1 MKFKIDKLLAIVGI
15 IAILI
20 TFQTIY
26 LMIQIANPIQ
36 VKLAP
41 NYDAIIILS
50 GNPAR
55 AEFGSK
61 LFIDGK
67 SKKVL
72 LSKEK
77 KLVRNYLESDTKQM
91 TYEIYFQILI
101 KNKVPKDLINLF
113 GNDVTD
119 KGHLVL
125 SKLAQV
131 AFSSKL
137 NQDLLNGIMWPE
149 IYILINKAYETQK
162 NKGFVFFIV
171 DAALIYEA
179 NFQNFF
185 DKTILIT
192 TKKEIRIKR
201 AIKRHNL
208 PLESIHSRISLQMS
222 DNKKKQLA
230 DYIITNNSDLNNF
243 HKKIDKLYSTLL
255 Q

>member
-113 GNDVTD
+113 GNDNRSTFDEALSLSATPYDNLNNLLVVTD
-119 KGHLVL
+119 KYHVYRANLIFK
-125 SKLAQV
+125 KLLPEKSIDFIFPV
-131 AFSSKL
+131 AAA
-137 NQDLLNGIMWPE
+137 NN
-149 IYILINKAYETQK
+149 NKWWK
-162 NKGFVFFIV
+162 NKYSIQSISSETFKTMFF
-171 DAALIYEA
+171 YTFG
-179 NFQNFF
+179 NF
-185 DKTILIT
+185 
-192 TKKEIRIKR
+192 
-201 AIKRHNL
+201 
-208 PLESIHSRISLQMS
+208 
-222 DNKKKQLA
+222 DNYL
-230 DYIITNNSDLNNF
+230 LF
-243 HKKIDKLYSTLL
+243 ID
-255 Q
+255 

>member
-1 MKFKIDKLLAIVGI
+1 VKFKIDKLLAIVGI

-113 GNDVTD
+113 GNDNRSTFDEALSLSATPYDNLNNLLVVTD
-119 KGHLVL
+119 KYHVYRANLIFK
-125 SKLAQV
+125 KLLPEKSIDFIFPV
-131 AFSSKL
+131 AAA
-137 NQDLLNGIMWPE
+137 NN
-149 IYILINKAYETQK
+149 NKWWK
-162 NKGFVFFIV
+162 NKYSIQSISSETFKTMFF
-171 DAALIYEA
+171 YTFG
-179 NFQNFF
+179 NF
-185 DKTILIT
+185 
-192 TKKEIRIKR
+192 
-201 AIKRHNL
+201 
-208 PLESIHSRISLQMS
+208 
-222 DNKKKQLA
+222 DN
-230 DYIITNNSDLNNF
+230 Y
-243 HKKIDKLYSTLL
+243 LL
-255 Q
+255 FTD

>member
-113 GNDVTD
+113 GNDNRSTFDEALSLSATPYDNLNSLLVVTD
-119 KGHLVL
+119 KYHVYRTNLIFK
-125 SKLAQV
+125 KLLPEKSIDFIFPV
-131 AFSSKL
+131 AAA
-137 NQDLLNGIMWPE
+137 NN
-149 IYILINKAYETQK
+149 NKWWK
-162 NKGFVFFIV
+162 NKYSIQSISSETFKTMFF
-171 DAALIYEA
+171 YTFG
-179 NFQNFF
+179 NF
-185 DKTILIT
+185 
-192 TKKEIRIKR
+192 
-201 AIKRHNL
+201 
-208 PLESIHSRISLQMS
+208 
-222 DNKKKQLA
+222 DN
-230 DYIITNNSDLNNF
+230 Y
-243 HKKIDKLYSTLL
+243 LL
-255 Q
+255 FTD

>member
-113 GNDVTD
+113 GNDNRSTFDEALSLSATPYDNLNSLLVVTD
-119 KGHLVL
+119 KYHVYRANLIFK
-125 SKLAQV
+125 KLLPEKSIDFIFPV
-131 AFSSKL
+131 AAA
-137 NQDLLNGIMWPE
+137 NN
-149 IYILINKAYETQK
+149 NKWWK
-162 NKGFVFFIV
+162 NKYSIQSISSETFKTMFF
-171 DAALIYEA
+171 YTFG
-179 NFQNFF
+179 NF
-185 DKTILIT
+185 
-192 TKKEIRIKR
+192 
-201 AIKRHNL
+201 
-208 PLESIHSRISLQMS
+208 
-222 DNKKKQLA
+222 DN
-230 DYIITNNSDLNNF
+230 Y
-243 HKKIDKLYSTLL
+243 LL
-255 Q
+255 FTD

>member
-113 GNDVTD
+113 GNDNRSTFDEALSLSATPYNNLNNLLVVTD
-119 KGHLVL
+119 KYHIYRANLIFK
-125 SKLAQV
+125 KLLPEKSIDFIFPV
-131 AFSSKL
+131 AAA
-137 NQDLLNGIMWPE
+137 NN
-149 IYILINKAYETQK
+149 NKWWK
-162 NKGFVFFIV
+162 NKYSIQSISSETFKTMFF
-171 DAALIYEA
+171 YTFG
-179 NFQNFF
+179 NF
-185 DKTILIT
+185 
-192 TKKEIRIKR
+192 
-201 AIKRHNL
+201 
-208 PLESIHSRISLQMS
+208 
-222 DNKKKQLA
+222 DN
-230 DYIITNNSDLNNF
+230 Y
-243 HKKIDKLYSTLL
+243 LL
-255 Q
+255 FTD

>member
-77 KLVRNYLESDTKQM
+77 KLVRNYLEPDTKQM

-113 GNDVTD
+113 GNDNRSTFDEALSLSATPYNNLNNLLVVTD
-119 KGHLVL
+119 KYHIYRANLIFK
-125 SKLAQV
+125 KLLPEKSIDFIFPV
-131 AFSSKL
+131 ATA
-137 NQDLLNGIMWPE
+137 NN
-149 IYILINKAYETQK
+149 NKWWK
-162 NKGFVFFIV
+162 NKYSIQSISSETFKTMFF
-171 DAALIYEA
+171 YTFG
-179 NFQNFF
+179 NF
-185 DKTILIT
+185 
-192 TKKEIRIKR
+192 
-201 AIKRHNL
+201 
-208 PLESIHSRISLQMS
+208 
-222 DNKKKQLA
+222 DNYL
-230 DYIITNNSDLNNF
+230 LF
-243 HKKIDKLYSTLL
+243 ID
-255 Q
+255 

>member
-1 MKFKIDKLLAIVGI
+1 
-15 IAILI
+15 
-20 TFQTIY
+20 
-26 LMIQIANPIQ
+26 MIQIANPIQ

-113 GNDVTD
+113 GNDNRSTFDEALSLSSTPYDNLNNLLVVTD
-119 KGHLVL
+119 KYHVYRANLIFK
-125 SKLAQV
+125 KLLPEKSIDFIFPV
-131 AFSSKL
+131 AAA
-137 NQDLLNGIMWPE
+137 NN
-149 IYILINKAYETQK
+149 NKWWK
-162 NKGFVFFIV
+162 NKYSIQSISSETFKTMFF
-171 DAALIYEA
+171 YTFG
-179 NFQNFF
+179 NF
-185 DKTILIT
+185 
-192 TKKEIRIKR
+192 
-201 AIKRHNL
+201 
-208 PLESIHSRISLQMS
+208 
-222 DNKKKQLA
+222 DN
-230 DYIITNNSDLNNF
+230 Y
-243 HKKIDKLYSTLL
+243 LL
-255 Q
+255 FTD

>member
-67 SKKVL
+67 SKKIL

-113 GNDVTD
+113 GNDNRSTFDEALSLSATPYDNLNNLLVVTD
-119 KGHLVL
+119 KYHVYRANLIFK
-125 SKLAQV
+125 KLLPEKSIDFIFPV
-131 AFSSKL
+131 AAA
-137 NQDLLNGIMWPE
+137 NN
-149 IYILINKAYETQK
+149 NKWWK
-162 NKGFVFFIV
+162 NKYSIQSISSETFKTMFF
-171 DAALIYEA
+171 YTFG
-179 NFQNFF
+179 NF
-185 DKTILIT
+185 
-192 TKKEIRIKR
+192 
-201 AIKRHNL
+201 
-208 PLESIHSRISLQMS
+208 
-222 DNKKKQLA
+222 DN
-230 DYIITNNSDLNNF
+230 Y
-243 HKKIDKLYSTLL
+243 LL
-255 Q
+255 FTD

>member
-113 GNDVTD
+113 GNDNRSTFDEALSLSATPYDNLNNLLVVTD
-119 KGHLVL
+119 KYHVYRANLIFK
-125 SKLAQV
+125 KLLPEKSIDFIFPV
-131 AFSSKL
+131 AAA
-137 NQDLLNGIMWPE
+137 NN
-149 IYILINKAYETQK
+149 NKWWK
-162 NKGFVFFIV
+162 NKYSIQSISSETFKTMFF
-171 DAALIYEA
+171 YTFG
-179 NFQNFF
+179 NF
-185 DKTILIT
+185 
-192 TKKEIRIKR
+192 
-201 AIKRHNL
+201 
-208 PLESIHSRISLQMS
+208 
-222 DNKKKQLA
+222 DN
-230 DYIITNNSDLNNF
+230 Y
-243 HKKIDKLYSTLL
+243 LL
-255 Q
+255 FTD

>member
-1 MKFKIDKLLAIVGI
+1 VKFKIDKLLAIVGI

-113 GNDVTD
+113 GNDNRSTFDEALSLSATPYNNLNNLLVVTD
-119 KGHLVL
+119 KYHIYRANLIFK
-125 SKLAQV
+125 KLLPEKSIDFIFPV
-131 AFSSKL
+131 AAA
-137 NQDLLNGIMWPE
+137 NN
-149 IYILINKAYETQK
+149 NKWWK
-162 NKGFVFFIV
+162 NKYSIQSISSETFKTMFF
-171 DAALIYEA
+171 YTFG
-179 NFQNFF
+179 NF
-185 DKTILIT
+185 
-192 TKKEIRIKR
+192 
-201 AIKRHNL
+201 
-208 PLESIHSRISLQMS
+208 
-222 DNKKKQLA
+222 DN
-230 DYIITNNSDLNNF
+230 Y
-243 HKKIDKLYSTLL
+243 LL
-255 Q
+255 FTD

>member
-113 GNDVTD
+113 GNDNRSTFDEALSLSATPYDNLNNLLVVTD
-119 KGHLVL
+119 KYHVYRANLIFK
-125 SKLAQV
+125 KLLPDFIFPV
-131 AFSSKL
+131 AAA
-137 NQDLLNGIMWPE
+137 NN
-149 IYILINKAYETQK
+149 NKWWK
-162 NKGFVFFIV
+162 NKYSIQSISSETFKTMFF
-171 DAALIYEA
+171 YTFG
-179 NFQNFF
+179 NF
-185 DKTILIT
+185 
-192 TKKEIRIKR
+192 
-201 AIKRHNL
+201 
-208 PLESIHSRISLQMS
+208 
-222 DNKKKQLA
+222 DN
-230 DYIITNNSDLNNF
+230 Y
-243 HKKIDKLYSTLL
+243 LL
-255 Q
+255 FTD

>member
-77 KLVRNYLESDTKQM
+77 KLVRNYLESNTKQM

-113 GNDVTD
+113 GNDNRSTFD
-119 KGHLVL
+119 EAL
-125 SKLAQV
+125 SLSAT
-131 AFSSKL
+131 
-137 NQDLLNGIMWPE
+137 P
-149 IYILINKAYETQK
+149 Y
-162 NKGFVFFIV
+162 
-171 DAALIYEA
+171 
-179 NFQNFF
+179 
-185 DKTILIT
+185 
-192 TKKEIRIKR
+192 
-201 AIKRHNL
+201 
-208 PLESIHSRISLQMS
+208 
-222 DNKKKQLA
+222 DN
-230 DYIITNNSDLNNF
+230 LNNLLVVL
-243 HKKIDKLYSTLL
+243 ILKLLRV
-255 Q
+255 